1 MAYKAN
7 NFSITSIRTALTGG
21 VSIIIILTSGL
32 VGTISI
38 WGGLDSAIK
47 LTRRNQA
54 IKTSELSK
62 ELKNFEESIIREA
75 STLSQVIGRSAEKLE
90 EKEIIDI
97 LSAYSEHKESLTS
110 ITLVRKNRTMY
121 GLVGGGVMSFM
132 RSIPNLMMSH
142 GRLHLM
148 PYLMMSGKVL
158 MIYI

>member
-1 MAYKAN
+1 MAHKAN

-62 ELKNFEESIIREA
+62 ELKNF
-75 STLSQVIGRSAEKLE
+75 
-90 EKEIIDI
+90 
-97 LSAYSEHKESLTS
+97 
-110 ITLVRKNRTMY
+110 
-121 GLVGGGVMSFM
+121 
-132 RSIPNLMMSH
+132 
-142 GRLHLM
+142 
-148 PYLMMSGKVL
+148 
-158 MIYI
+158 